1 MAKVFT
7 DWLLLLPGN
16 NKVITDPK
24 PENIRAIACYKS
36 AGFIEV
42 GIVVAPDGAFLMER
56 IK

>member
-16 NKVITDPK
+16 NKVITYPK
-24 PENIRAIACYKS
+24 PENIGAIECYKN